1 MASVTIQKWSTA
13 AACGGQVNHIYR
25 TREHYGNKD
34 IDATLADYNEMAG
47 TAEEARARIRETL
60 SRVDAETPP
69 KRVRADRK
77 TIAELCIPAPRAGMS
92 DQDARR
98 FLTAACM
105 ELVRTPGMHV
115 VGIGL
120 HGDEV
125 HEYVD
130 PYSKTHVQSRLHV
143 HVLVVPD
150 VPGRGCNMKSWLTKS
165 RYREINQLLDRVCER
180 ELGYSYQDGTQSRSR
195 GDVERVKLASQR
207 AEAAELTA
215 KIDTLRQE
223 KAAAIAQI
231 DMLRQ
236 KQTGLTAQIDTQE
249 AQIRALTAR
258 NDKLQQ
264 ETAEARRMAQD
275 ALQEYQTAAGR
286 TQVEQQR
293 ADELREEINRLD
305 VVRELSTVPEN
316 RTLNEAK
323 STARKALMG
332 DNVVLPRREFESIC
346 SLAETCWTNHKAVLQ
361 MQREKDEAER
371 NARFAEQAAEQRAR
385 QITLEQAREQASR
398 DRKLGRYERMERE
411 FPQVFQEMD
420 ERMHTRTID
429 HDRGRSR

>member
-34 IDATLADYNEMAG
+34 IDATLADCNEMAG
-47 TAEEARARIRETL
+47 TAEDARARIRETIAQ
-60 SRVDAETPP
+60 VDAVTPP
-69 KRVRADRK
+69 KRVRTDRK
-77 TIAELCIPAPRAGMS
+77 TIAELCIPAPRSGMS

-98 FLTAACM
+98 FLTAAC
-105 ELVRTPGMHV
+105 EALVREPSMHV

-130 PYSKTHVQSRLHV
+130 PYSKNHVQSRLHV

-180 ELGYSYQDGTQSRSR
+180 ELGYSYQDGTRSKSR

-207 AEAAELTA
+207 AEAEELAA
-215 KIDTLRQE
+215 KIDTMRQE
-223 KAAAIAQI
+223 AAQLDKI
-231 DMLRQ
+231 RQ
-236 KQTGLTAQIDTQE
+236 EARQDAARATQE
-249 AQIRALTAR
+249 ADKAVARAKAAERAQRQSEAAQRQSEALTEA
-258 NDKLQQ
+258 
-264 ETAEARRMAQD
+264 AERR
-275 ALQEYQTAAGR
+275 
-286 TQVEQQR
+286 V
-293 ADELREEINRLD
+293 DELREEIDRLD

-316 RTLNEAK
+316 ATLRDAK
-323 STARKALMG
+323 ATAKKSLIG
-332 DNVVLPRREFESIC
+332 DNVTLPRREFESIC
-346 SLAETCWTNHKAVLQ
+346 SLAETCWTNHTAVLQ
-361 MQREKDEAER
+361 MQREKSDAER
-371 NARFAEQAAEQRAR
+371 TAQWAEEQAEQRAR
-385 QITLEQAREQASR
+385 QISLDEARERAGR
-398 DRKLGRYERMERE
+398 DTRLRRYERMERE
-411 FPQVFQEMD
+411 FPQAFQEMD
-420 ERMHTRTID
+420 ERMHTRTVE